1 MGLVSIKCPNCGGT
15 VDFDEKRNYWI
26 CNHCEH
32 KSIYE
37 EPPSLQRINK
47 RDRADIDKWIKIAL
61 TTREGYIAESYANR
75 ILDIDAQ
82 NGMGWYIK
90 GCVAVLDIRRNQEA
104 RECWKKTCRYMT
116 NEEKTNNMSRIL
128 YGICD
133 YHVAS
138 ILYELQQPNHRPST
152 IEHDVA
158 SLISD
163 VVGIFDAPSVPT
175 INFSAIEYDVKSTI
189 FEIFMGFDDET
200 TRVLCKQWHNNFKTA
215 ETLEKNVHRRQI
227 ISIVAKC
234 LSTQA

>member
-1 MGLVSIKCPNCGGT
+1 MGLVSIKCPNCGGA

-26 CNHCEH
+26 CNHCGH

-37 EPPSLQRINK
+37 EPPSLQQINK
-47 RDRADIDKWIKIAL
+47 KDRADIDKWIKIAL
-61 TTREGYIAESYANR
+61 TTREGYVAESYANR

-90 GCVAVLDIRRNQEA
+90 GCVAVLDIRRNREA

-116 NEEKTNNMSRIL
+116 NEEKINNMSRLL

-138 ILYELQQPNHRPST
+138 ILYEFQQPSRDPT
-152 IEHDVA
+152 TDV
-158 SLISD
+158 I
-163 VVGIFDAPSVPT
+163 GRFDAPSVPI
-175 INFSAIEYDVKSTI
+175 INISDIEYDVKSTI
-189 FEIFMGFDDET
+189 FEIFVGFDDET
-200 TRVLCKQWHNNFKTA
+200 TRILCKQWHNNFKTA
-215 ETLEKNVHRRQI
+215 ETLEKNENRKKI

-234 LSTQA
+234 LSSHLD